1 MLRRYITAIAL
12 ALALATSGNALAREN
27 PSKALDARLKT
38 SGAFLKAA
46 EKITAEASSKESIAI
61 LKLAQESY
69 AEALNHVNTGE
80 YEFASED
87 LSDATTKAIHAI
99 ILATNS
105 DDHSIRDIVMK
116 EEVALLAEREH
127 DRKEARLKK
136 GMAEVEIFIITA
148 ERLLKDKPNE
158 QTAARISETRE
169 IYKASKEKI
178 AAGDYDGALE
188 GVAKAYQLATS
199 AVKEIKRSQ
208 GDMLTF
214 PKAAYTEPKDILAH
228 ELKMNDAYAFFAAS
242 MIDKGGDGA
251 GKLVSDGLAYR
262 ERAIK
267 AIETGGEKEAIDAL
281 KASTEL
287 LIKALQSA
295 GD

>member
-1 MLRRYITAIAL
+1 MLRRSITAITL
-12 ALALATSGNALAREN
+12 ALMLATAGYASAVEGRPA
-27 PSKALDARLKT
+27 ALDSRLKT
-38 SGAFLKAA
+38 SAAFLKAA
-46 EKITAEASSKESIAI
+46 AKITAGASSKEAAAI
-61 LKLAQESY
+61 LKLAEEAY
-69 AEALNHVNTGE
+69 AEALTHVNIGE
-80 YEFASED
+80 FEFASED
-87 LSDATTKAIHAI
+87 LIDATTKAKHAI

-105 DDHSIRDIVMK
+105 GDNSIRDIVMK

-136 GMAEVEIFIITA
+136 GIAEVEIFIITA

-158 QTAARISETRE
+158 QASAKLSETKE

-188 GVAKAYQLATS
+188 GINKAYKLSTD

-208 GDMLTF
+208 GGMLTF

-228 ELKMNDAYAFFAAS
+228 ELKKNDAYAFFATS
-242 MIDKGGDGA
+242 MIDKGADRA
-251 GKLVSDGLAYR
+251 GKLVSEGLAYR
-262 ERAIK
+262 ESAMK
-267 AIETGGEKEAIDAL
+267 AIETGGEKAAIDAL

>member
-1 MLRRYITAIAL
+1 MLRRSIIAIAL
-12 ALALATSGNALAREN
+12 ALTLATSGNALGREN
-27 PSKALDARLKT
+27 PSKALDTKIKT

-87 LSDATTKAIHAI
+87 LIDATTKAIHAI

-105 DDHSIRDIVMK
+105 NDHSIRNIVLK

-148 ERLLKDKPNE
+148 ERLLKDKPND
-158 QTAARISETRE
+158 QASARISETKE
-169 IYKASKEKI
+169 IYKDSKEKI

-188 GVAKAYQLATS
+188 GINKAYKLATS

-208 GDMLTF
+208 GDILTF
-214 PKAAYTEPKDILAH
+214 PKAIRTEPKDILAH

-242 MIDKGGDGA
+242 MIDKGEDGV
-251 GKLVSDGLAYR
+251 GKLVSEGLAYR
-262 ERAIK
+262 DNAMK

>member
-1 MLRRYITAIAL
+1 MLRMSITAITL
-12 ALALATSGNALAREN
+12 ALMLATAGYAFAAEGR
-27 PSKALDARLKT
+27 PAALDSKLKT
-38 SGAFLKAA
+38 SAAFLKAA
-46 EKITAEASSKESIAI
+46 AKITAEASSKEAAAI
-61 LKLAQESY
+61 LKLAEEAY
-69 AEALNHVNTGE
+69 AEALAHVNIGE
-80 YEFASED
+80 FEFASED
-87 LSDATTKAIHAI
+87 LIDATTKAKHAI

-105 DDHSIRDIVMK
+105 SDNSIRDIVMK

-127 DRKEARLKK
+127 ERKEARLKK

-148 ERLLKDKPNE
+148 ERLLKDKPND
-158 QTAARISETRE
+158 QASARLSETRE

-178 AAGDYDGALE
+178 AAGDYDGALD
-188 GVAKAYQLATS
+188 GINKAYKLSTD

-228 ELKMNDAYAFFAAS
+228 ELKKNDAYAFFAAS
-242 MIDKGGDGA
+242 MIDKGADGA
-251 GKLVSDGLAYR
+251 GKLISEGLAYR
-262 ERAIK
+262 ESAMK
-267 AIETGGEKEAIDAL
+267 AIETGSEKEAIDAL

-287 LIKALQSA
+287 LIKALQTA